1 MKTINSLFGLLF
13 LLLIAFTMKPAV
25 ASGVHDT
32 DDRML
37 ENGGD
42 YFILPSFDE
51 EGGGVTLA
59 SIGVTHPLAV
69 VQSSSKN
76 HLGLP
81 ASIKTKETMIIF
93 TDEMVSI
100 KFTNVPDYNNASTW
114 TLVMD
119 EFVKVWYVGIGN
131 VADYPSHRIKTGKF
145 QIKEDNFDYKL
156 VFCADANTTSCE
168 DVGVYVDGEQ
178 NRRLVLSEVGG
189 VAVKFMNADKSRV
202 AFD

>member
-119 EFVKVWYVGIGN
+119 EFVK
-131 VADYPSHRIKTGKF
+131 
-145 QIKEDNFDYKL
+145 L